1 MASPAKKAN
10 ALIEKLK
17 IVPGSL
23 KDGAYGALTGA
34 YLADAIGSN
43 DELKYKLIKSDQIL
57 EINMAVDS

>member
-43 DELKYKLIKSDQIL
+43 DELKYKLIKSD
-57 EINMAVDS
+57 

>member
-1 MASPAKKAN
+1 MNKKEVGMASPAKKAN

-23 KDGAYGALTGA
+23 KDGAFGALIGT

-43 DELKYKLIKSDQIL
+43 DELKYKLIKSD
-57 EINMAVDS
+57 